1 MSTPTYRTHSSS
13 DLNAKLAGQ
22 KVKLSGWVHK
32 VRDHGQVVFLDL
44 RDRSG
49 LCQVVV
55 EDTKL
60 EAGKLRAEFVVTIS
74 GTVRA
79 RPANMINKNMPS
91 GDIEIVADSITVLSA
106 AEVPPFTPADENASV
121 NENTRLK
128 YRYLDLRRPS
138 LIKNFKMR
146 HQILQLTRRYF
157 DENGF
162 LEIETPILYKST
174 PEGARDYLVP
184 SRVHPGEFFALPQS
198 PQTLKQL
205 LMIAGVERY
214 CQIARCFRDEDLR
227 ADRQPEFTQIDIEAS
242 FLSQDEFLTILEG
255 FVVKLWKECLGVTV
269 AAPFRRMPYKEAMDD
284 YGSDKPDLRFGLKL
298 KDVSPMVENCGFNV
312 FASTVKGGGKVI
324 ALPVRGEEIAAAKL
338 TVPAWSRKFYDSLN
352 AVVQPFGLKG
362 VAWARVESSST
373 TGAWNSPIAKF
384 FKPEEL
390 RALEQT
396 LGLKEGDHVFFAAEQ
411 APRVQEAMGTLRLHL
426 AKELGFIKP
435 GVSDKWEFAWITE
448 FPLFVYE
455 PADGRLYA
463 AHHPFTRPLEADRE
477 IFVQNAAAAAR
488 GDAAA
493 IKKLASVRAEAYDL
507 ALNGFEVSGGSL
519 RIYDP
524 KVQTAMF
531 QALGLSEEEA
541 KQKFGFF
548 LEALQ
553 YGTPPHGGC
562 AFGLDRLAMLM
573 AGADSLRDVIAFPK
587 TARAVCLMSETPSSV
602 SPEQLAE
609 LRLQVLKPQV

>member
-1 MSTPTYRTHSSS
+1 MSTYRTHSSS
-13 DLNAKLAGQ
+13 DLNAQLVGQ
-22 KVKLSGWVHK
+22 KVKLSGWVHRL
-32 VRDHGQVVFLDL
+32 RDHGQVAFLDL

-49 LCQVVV
+49 LCQVVI
-55 EDTKL
+55 ENTKL
-60 EAGKLRAEFVVTIS
+60 LGDGLRAEFVVSIT

-79 RPANMINKNMPS
+79 RPANMVNAKMPS
-91 GDIEIVADSITVLSA
+91 GEIELVAEAVQVLSH
-106 AEVPPFTPADENASV
+106 AEVPPFTIDDDNAGV

-138 LIKNFKMR
+138 LLKNFQMR
-146 HQILQLTRRYF
+146 HKILQLTRRYF
-157 DENGF
+157 DDHGF

-242 FLSQDEFLTILEG
+242 FLDRDELLTILEG
-255 FVVKLWKECLGVTV
+255 FVVKLWKECLGVTIT
-269 AAPFRRMPYKEAMDD
+269 APFERMAYQTAMDD
-284 YGSDKPDLRFGLKL
+284 YGSDKPDLRFDLKL
-298 KDVSPMVENCGFNV
+298 KDISAQVENCGFNV
-312 FASTVKGGGKVI
+312 FSSTVKGGGKVI
-324 ALPVRGEEIAAAKL
+324 ALPVRAEELTQAKL
-338 TVPAWSRKFYDSLN
+338 AAPTWSRKFYDFLN
-352 AVVQPFGLKG
+352 TVVQPFGLKG
-362 VAWARVESSST
+362 VAWARVDASSA
-373 TGAWNSPIAKF
+373 TGGWNSSIAKF

-390 RALEQT
+390 RALESQ

-426 AKELGFIKP
+426 ARELGFIKP
-435 GVSDKWEFAWITE
+435 GVSDQWKFAWITE

-455 PADGRLYA
+455 PSDGRLYA

-477 IFVQNAAAAAR
+477 IFVNNAEAAGR

-493 IKKLASVRAEAYDL
+493 VKKLASVRAEAYDL
-507 ALNGFEVSGGSL
+507 ALNGFEVCGGSL
-519 RIYDP
+519 RIYDT
-524 KVQTAMF
+524 KVQAAMF
-531 QALGLSEEEA
+531 RALGLSDAEA
-541 KQKFGFF
+541 KEKFGFF

-587 TARAVCLMSETPSSV
+587 TARAVCLMSETPSPV
-602 SPEQLAE
+602 APEQLAE
-609 LRLQVLKPQV
+609 LRLQVLKNNV